1 MFKKK
6 KWTTGMV
13 ATAVG
18 ATFLAL
24 FTIAN
29 VTALI
34 LNRIAANYI
43 TKSDAMFWHYEN
55 WSDIAQV
62 TALIILMVGVT
73 SAIIIGAVAMIKEMK
88 EEA

>member
-1 MFKKK
+1 
-6 KWTTGMV
+6 MV

-24 FTIAN
+24 STIAN
-29 VTALI
+29 ITALI

-62 TALIILMVGVT
+62 TAMIILMVGFT

-88 EEA
+88 EEAWSTG

>member
-43 TKSDAMFWHYEN
+43 TKSDAMFWHYEK

-73 SAIIIGAVAMIKEMK
+73 SAIIIGAVAMIKEMR

>member
-62 TALIILMVGVT
+62 AALIILMVGVT

>member
-29 VTALI
+29 VTELI

-43 TKSDAMFWHYEN
+43 TK
-55 WSDIAQV
+55 
-62 TALIILMVGVT
+62 
-73 SAIIIGAVAMIKEMK
+73 
-88 EEA
+88 

>member
-29 VTALI
+29 ITALI

-55 WSDIAQV
+55 WSEIAQV
-62 TALIILMVGVT
+62 TAMIILMVGFT
-73 SAIIIGAVAMIKEMK
+73 SAIIIGAVAMIKEMRK
-88 EEA
+88 EA